1 MNTQEPVKMAN
12 DTNPAVEIKN
22 LSRNFGTFEALKNL
36 SLTVRTGET
45 LAIFGHNGA
54 GKTTLLKILST
65 VMKPTAGEVYYN
77 GLNITTGAE
86 NIRRLLG
93 IVSHRSFLY
102 LSLTAYDNLVFYSRL
117 YGVAG
122 YDGRIKLLL
131 NHLGLRSRMYDK
143 VGTFSRGMSQR
154 LAIARALLHRPKVL
168 LMDEPESG
176 LDSFAVDALWQ
187 LAGEDSRTVIF
198 THHNL
203 ERGYRV
209 ASRVAIMARGRMF
222 FCPDGKCSPGE
233 LEKAYAS
240 SLETA

>member
-1 MNTQEPVKMAN
+1 MAN
-12 DTNPAVEIKN
+12 DTIPAVEIRG
-22 LSRNFGTFEALKNL
+22 LSRTFGTFEALKDL
-36 SLTVRTGET
+36 SLTVRQGET

-65 VMKPTAGEVYYN
+65 VMKPTGGEIYYS
-77 GLNITTGAE
+77 GSSLAADAE
-86 NIRRLLG
+86 NIRRRLG
-93 IVSHRSFLY
+93 VVSHRSFLY
-102 LSLTAYDNLVFYSRL
+102 SSLTAYDNLVFYSRL
-117 YGVAG
+117 YDVAG
-122 YDGRIKLLL
+122 YDSRIKHLL
-131 NHLGLRSRMYDK
+131 NRLGLRSRMYDK

-154 LAIARALLHRPKVL
+154 LAIARALLHHPEVV

-187 LAGEDSRTVIF
+187 LVGEDSRTVIF

-203 ERGYRV
+203 ERGFQA
-209 ASRVAIMARGRMF
+209 ASRVVIMARGKMF
-222 FCPDGKCSPGE
+222 FCPDGKCSSGE